1 MDRILEPEVMD
12 SWEESVAYDAMDF
25 TDVNTVF
32 ANDAIAIL
40 RAENSAIATNQP
52 ILVLDAGTGPG
63 RIPLIMAQMCPQWK
77 FVAVDLAES
86 MLQIARQN
94 LQKVNQTANQKTN
107 LSERIRF
114 ELVDVKNL
122 PYNDGEFDLIVSNSL
137 IHHLPEPL
145 TLFQEIKRILKP
157 NGGIFI
163 RDLFRPANLETLN
176 ILVDSIGSEYNPHQ
190 KQLFRDSLHA
200 ALTIDEVK
208 SLIEQAG
215 LENVD
220 IYQNSDRHW
229 TAKRNLLT

>member
-1 MDRILEPEVMD
+1 MERILEPEVMD
-12 SWEESVAYDAMDF
+12 TWEESIAYDAMDF
-25 TDVNTVF
+25 TDINTAF
-32 ANDAIAIL
+32 ANNAIAL
-40 RAENSAIATNQP
+40 LATTHP

-63 RIPLIMAQMCPQWK
+63 RIPVIMAQMRPKWK

-86 MLQIARQN
+86 MLQIAQQN
-94 LQKVNQTANQKTN
+94 LQKVNQATNQTANQQTN
-107 LSERIRF
+107 LQERISF

-122 PYNDGEFDLIVSNSL
+122 PYEDGQFDLIVSNSL
-137 IHHLPEPL
+137 IHHLPEPS
-145 TLFQEIKRILKP
+145 TFFQQLKRVLKP

-163 RDLFRPANLETLN
+163 RDLLRPSSMEILN
-176 ILVDSIGSEYNPHQ
+176 ALVDSIGWEYDSPQ

-208 SLIEQAG
+208 NFIEQAG

-229 TAKRNLLT
+229 TAKRNLLA